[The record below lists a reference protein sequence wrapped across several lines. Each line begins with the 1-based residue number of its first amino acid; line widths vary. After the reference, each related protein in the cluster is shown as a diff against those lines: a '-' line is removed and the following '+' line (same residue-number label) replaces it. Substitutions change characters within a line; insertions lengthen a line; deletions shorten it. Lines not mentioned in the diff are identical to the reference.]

1 MNTNIIDGTTDAP
14 APAVGPAPS
23 RIAELPKEAGVM
35 LVSVGAIGFIM
46 PAMAGLPALVAGG
59 MVLWPRTFGRVETWM
74 AGRFP
79 SAYREGMR
87 QIGRYLDDLEKRFPN
102 STRA

>member
-1 MNTNIIDGTTDAP
+1 MTKPSDPHHTVVPTPEDP
-14 APAVGPAPS
+14 TPS
-23 RIAELPKEAGVM
+23 RIHELPREAGVM
-35 LVSVGAIGFIM
+35 LVSVGAVGFVL

-59 MVLWPRTFGRVETWM
+59 MVLWPQTFRPVERWV

-79 SAYREGMR
+79 KAYREGMR
-87 QIGRYLDDLEKRFPN
+87 QIGRYLDDLERRFPN